1 MSLLSKDAI
10 LGASDIIS
18 EDVPVPE
25 WGGSVRICVMSGLA
39 RDVFVSG
46 EGKPDAGFS
55 DFQARLLVATAVD
68 GAGER
73 IFEPADVERLQAKSR
88 TVLDRLTTV
97 AMRLNGIGHQAQE
110 DIAKNSGA
118 AQSGGTG
125 SDSLSTSASPSDASS
140 KS

>member
-1 MSLLSKDAI
+1 MSLLTKDAI
-10 LGASDIIS
+10 FGASDIVS

-25 WGGSVRICVMSGLA
+25 WGGSVRVCVMSGLA

-46 EGKPDAGFS
+46 GGKSDAGFS

-68 GAGER
+68 AAGDR

-88 TVLDRLTTV
+88 TVLDRLTAA

-110 DIAKNSGA
+110 DIAKNSDA
-118 AQSGGTG
+118 ALSGDTG
-125 SDSLSTSASPSDASS
+125 SASPSISESPSGDSS